1 MLIYP
6 AKNSA
11 MKNHIFISMH
21 YMELGGAESALIGIL
36 QSFDYSKYNV
46 DLFLHS
52 HRGELMSFIPKE
64 VNLLPEIPAYTAIEK
79 PMKEVLFDCLKF
91 RNKNDKRRVNSIE
104 YKDERAEYRDKTV
117 KNSDGDKGYTL
128 KERIS
133 MLHVLY
139 GRIKAKWN
147 FRKYARNNHP
157 KDNNAIYGYVGKY
170 VTPYLPSLRHLG
182 EYDLAIS
189 FLTPHNIVLEKVQAK
204 KKLAWIHTDYSRI
217 DVNAQ
222 LELPVWNGYDKIVSI
237 SPDVTKTFLQTF
249 PSLAPKVIEIEN
261 ILSPEFIWKRAE
273 ETTRERETDRNE
285 LFYPNTIL
293 NSQFLIL
300 NLLSIGRYTY
310 QKNFDNVPDIC
321 KQINSQLSILNSLFR
336 VRWYLIGYGGDEVLI
351 RQKIVEAG
359 MQDHVIILG
368 KKSNPYPYIK
378 ACDIYVQPSRYEG
391 KSITV
396 REAQILCKPVVITN
410 YATAPS
416 QIKDGVDGVI
426 VPMDNEG
433 CAKGIVDFILDTKL
447 QKNIVDHLNNH
458 DYGNTDEIHKID
470 KLIS

>member
-1 MLIYP
+1 MTRNILI
-6 AKNSA
+6 A
-11 MKNHIFISMH
+11 MH
-21 YMELGGAESALIGIL
+21 YLELGGAESALIGLL
-36 QSFDYSKYNV
+36 QSFDYSKYAV
-46 DLFLHS
+46 DLFLHC

-64 VNLLPEIPAYTAIEK
+64 VRLLDEIPAYAAIEM
-79 PMKEVLFDCLKF
+79 PFKEIIRRCFGIHFIYNSKHSSHT
-91 RNKNDKRRVNSIE
+91 KNEVGLQT
-104 YKDERAEYRDKTV
+104 DEV
-117 KNSDGDKGYTL
+117 GDKNFQIGLRL
-128 KERIS
+128 KELLQMSCVIW
-133 MLHVLY
+133 
-139 GRIKAKWN
+139 GRMKAKWH
-147 FRKYARNNHP
+147 FRRYVKRTKP
-157 KDNNAIYGYVGKY
+157 KDGSAIFGYVGKY
-170 VTPYLPSLRHLG
+170 VTPYLPSLEHLG

-416 QIKDGVDGVI
+416 QLKDGVDGVI

>member
-1 MLIYP
+1 
-6 AKNSA
+6 
-11 MKNHIFISMH
+11 MKRRIFISIH
-21 YMELGGAESALIGIL
+21 YLEIGGAESALIGLL
-36 QSFDYSKYNV
+36 QSIDYSRYDV

-64 VNLLPEIPAYTAIEK
+64 VNLLPEIPAYAAIEK
-79 PMKEVLFDCLKF
+79 PMKEVLFDCIKF

-189 FLTPHNIVLEKVQAK
+189 FLNPHDIVLEKVRAK

-217 DVNAQ
+217 DVNVD
-222 LELPVWNGYDKIVSI
+222 LELPVWSSYDKIVSI
-237 SPDVTKTFLQTF
+237 SQDVTKTFVQTF
-249 PSLAPKVIEIEN
+249 PSLTPKVIEIEN
-261 ILSPEFIWKRAE
+261 VISPSFVRERTNLIPEEEVNREITKENQTINILSV
-273 ETTRERETDRNE
+273 
-285 LFYPNTIL
+285 
-293 NSQFLIL
+293 
-300 NLLSIGRYTY
+300 GRFCEA
-310 QKNFDNVPDIC
+310 KNYDNVPDIC
-321 KQINSQLSILNSLFR
+321 RHINSQLKILHSQYN
-336 VRWYLIGYGGDEVLI
+336 VRWYLIGYGGDEELI
-351 RQKIVEAG
+351 RQKIEVTG
-359 MQDHVIILG
+359 MQEHVIILG
-368 KKSNPYPYIK
+368 KRSNPYPYIK

-396 REAQILCKPVVITN
+396 REAQILCKPVVVTN
-410 YATAPS
+410 YPTAPS
-416 QIKDGVDGVI
+416 QIKDGIDGVI
-426 VPMDNEG
+426 VPMDNDG
-433 CAKGIVDFILDTKL
+433 CAKGIVDLIFNTQI
-447 QKNIVDHLNNH
+447 QKDIIEYLKNH
-458 DYGNTDEIHKID
+458 DYGNMDEVE
-470 KLIS
+470 KLYDLINDNENEDENN